1 MIFLTLKIKILFY
14 KWLKVYPTPWS
25 NKFFSL
31 STPCTNLNQL
41 LINHKSHWTT
51 TITTIKASYL
61 VPCWQWQ
68 QRYFPSVAL
77 LPKHQTETQSRRYFN
92 QGDQLAMK
100 NNENFDYFC
109 ADRRYNRLSLIW
121 VYIVLVF
128 NGYLFC
134 CSTFCLYCDARF

>member
-61 VPCWQWQ
+61 VPCWQWP

-77 LPKHQTETQSRRYFN
+77 YLSIKGQPN

-121 VYIVLVF
+121 MYSVLVF
-128 NGYLFC
+128 NAYLFC
-134 CSTFCLYCDARF
+134 CSTFCIYCDAWF